1 MRRRPSCR
9 NANRVALKV
18 LHRDV
23 AISAEVRTRFL
34 REGYAANSV
43 DHPGSVRVLDD
54 DRAEDGSIFLV
65 MELLDGETL
74 DARFERSNRKLGV
87 SEVVTL
93 IVDVLDVLAAAHAKG
108 VVHRDIKPENLF
120 LTREGK
126 VKVLDFG
133 IARLRT
139 ASLARAGTARGEF
152 FGTPAFMSPEQAL
165 GRTDTV
171 DARSDLWSVGATAFT
186 LLSGQYVHAV
196 RDLGRD
202 DHQTS
207 HAPGAEARE
216 HRSQRAGLHRR
227 K

>member
-1 MRRRPSCR
+1 
-9 NANRVALKV
+9 
-18 LHRDV
+18 
-23 AISAEVRTRFL
+23 
-34 REGYAANSV
+34 
-43 DHPGSVRVLDD
+43 
-54 DRAEDGSIFLV
+54 

-93 IVDVLDVLAAAHAKG
+93 VVDVLDVLAAAHAKG

-139 ASLARAGTARGEF
+139 ASPAGTARGEF

-165 GRTDTV
+165 GRTGDV

-186 LLSGQYVHAV
+186 LLSGQYVHQCATTAEMTIRRGSLPAPKLASIALDV
-196 RDLGRD
+196 PAPIAEVIDRALAFGGKSAGRV
-202 DHQTS
+202 
-207 HAPGAEARE
+207 PWP
-216 HRSQRAGLHRR
+216 
-227 K
+227 